1 MVYVMKNNSIPKKGA
16 SMGKFFWGNKDKKLK
31 KSNISHS
38 RHLVSISDLS
48 KEWWDELYSRCSDI
62 IKNQSDY
69 VDSCRGKVLATM
81 FFEPSTR
88 TSFSFQ
94 SAAQRLGGDSFGFS
108 DPLSTSASK
117 GETLADTVR
126 MVASYAHSIVIRTP
140 QEGAATVSSMYSN
153 VPVINAGDGGH
164 FHPTQTL
171 CDLTTIMQ
179 KRGEIKNLTVGICG
193 DLKFGRTTHSLAQ
206 ALGMFPNI
214 KFRLLSPSELR
225 MPEYVLEL
233 IRSNGQEYEE
243 SELFAENIPDLDI
256 LYMTRI
262 QRERF
267 HSSAEYRR
275 LKGVFVLDKEL
286 MKTAKK
292 DMLVMH
298 PLPRYGEILPE
309 VDDDSRAVYFEQAE
323 FGMFIRMALLCDF
336 LHQPKKAPTLV
347 PSGDTAPIKCENPS
361 CITQTE
367 IYLPQ
372 ITAKNEPNRC
382 GYCDKD
388 FPRPETREF
397 TPAAEYM

>member
-1 MVYVMKNNSIPKKGA
+1 MKSL
-16 SMGKFFWGNKDKKLK
+16 FGNRNKLK
-31 KSNISHS
+31 KIASVEHS
-38 RHLVSISDLS
+38 RNLVSVSDLT
-48 KEWWDELYSRCSDI
+48 KQWWDCMYLRCCDI
-62 IKNQSDY
+62 IENPNDY

-94 SAAQRLGGDSFGFS
+94 AAAQRLGGDFFGFS

-126 MVASYAHSIVIRTP
+126 MVSAYADSIVIRTP
-140 QEGAATVSSMYSN
+140 QEGAATVSSMFST

-179 KRGEIKNLTVGICG
+179 KRGEIKNMTVGICG

-206 ALGMFPNI
+206 AMGMFPGI
-214 KFRLLSPSELR
+214 KFKLLSPTELA
-225 MPEYVLEL
+225 MPQYVLDL
-233 IRSNGQEYEE
+233 IKANGQEYEE
-243 SELFAENIPDLDI
+243 SEFFAENIPDLDI

-275 LKGVFVLDKEL
+275 LKGVFILNNEL
-286 MKTAKK
+286 MKLAKK

-309 VDDDSRAVYFEQAE
+309 VDTDPRAVYFDQARY
-323 FGMFIRMALLCDF
+323 GMFIRMALLHDF
-336 LHQPKKAPTLV
+336 LNQPRVAPAIV
-347 PSGDTAPIKCENPS
+347 GSFDDAPIRCENPS

-367 IYLPQ
+367 DYLPQ
-372 ITAKNEPNRC
+372 ITPKGHPDRC

-388 FPRPETREF
+388 FPDGK
-397 TPAAEYM
+397 